1 MISKPTIVTIMILSI
16 VIGLYGVDLD
26 GTLTPSELTQD
37 HIGKTVTV
45 YGNLVPDT
53 LTLTESG
60 AIITFS
66 IADYAADVG
75 VTYAQHQPVN
85 LQDNMPVTVTGVML
99 PDRTIDAHRV
109 LSQCPSK
116 YETETLK

>member
-66 IADYAADVG
+66 ISDYAADVG